1 VWRLLKAEIA
11 YNKIFLIVAYSI
23 SIPTLLF
30 SFIWEGGI
38 YQKGNFN
45 SPIIVIFHQMIFMTV
60 LFPIILGVTLDRRS
74 SKRTRYHAQL
84 IHPVRYLGII
94 YLSLPLLFWFSIVFL
109 FWIVYPIVYSGNVES
124 PFIWQTLSI
133 TGLMFVLAS
142 GPLYYDLNHCL
153 KGRAVKSIL
162 NFLGPMLFVAL
173 ILLYY
178 AAIIPLVRNFS
189 PINTMML
196 EFSSSPLGSILF
208 FCTGIIMAVL
218 GVVIVGRR
226 KTYVE

>member
-1 VWRLLKAEIA
+1 VWPLLKAEIA
-11 YNKIFLIVAYSI
+11 YNKIFLIIAYSI
-23 SIPTLLF
+23 AVPTLIF
-30 SFIWEGGI
+30 SFIWGGGI
-38 YQKGNFN
+38 YQKGNFD
-45 SPIIVIFHQMIFMTV
+45 SPIIVIFHQMIFMIV

-109 FWIVYPIVYSGNVES
+109 FWIVYLIVHPGSIEF
-124 PFIWQTLSI
+124 PLIWQTLSI

-162 NFLGPMLFVAL
+162 NLLGPILFVGL

-178 AAIIPLVRNFS
+178 AAILPLVRNFS
-189 PINTMML
+189 PLNTVML
-196 EFSSSPLGSILF
+196 EFGSSPLGSILF
-208 FCTGIIMAVL
+208 FCTGSIMAVL
-218 GVVIVGRR
+218 GIVIVGRR
-226 KTYVE
+226 KTYVD